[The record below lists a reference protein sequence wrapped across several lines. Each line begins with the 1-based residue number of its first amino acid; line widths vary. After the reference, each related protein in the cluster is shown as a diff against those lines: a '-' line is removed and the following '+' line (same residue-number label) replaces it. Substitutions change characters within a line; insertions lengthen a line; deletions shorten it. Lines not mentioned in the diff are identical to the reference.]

1 MDIEKIQELSE
12 QSVKDEIP
20 RKENPHHATI
30 TIKIDVRQMNKD
42 GSLQRGVLGNTILNK
57 YGISN
62 KAQVCTSGATE
73 ADCIKNLKE
82 MLERLNG

>member
-1 MDIEKIQELSE
+1 MDVEELQRLAE
-12 QSVKDEIP
+12 QSAKEKMP

-42 GSLQRGVLGNTILNK
+42 GSLQKSVLGNTILNK

-62 KAQVCTSGATE
+62 KAQICTSGATE

-82 MLERLNG
+82 MLEKLNG